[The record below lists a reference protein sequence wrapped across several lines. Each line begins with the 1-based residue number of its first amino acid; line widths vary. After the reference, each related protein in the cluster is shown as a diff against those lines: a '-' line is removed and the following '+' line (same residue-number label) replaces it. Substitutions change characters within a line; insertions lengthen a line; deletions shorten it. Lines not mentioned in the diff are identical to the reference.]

1 MEQGRAG
8 SKNESRQELESHIQI
23 AFMKT
28 KTIISGLLRI
38 VAAFILIQAL
48 YFKFTGQPE
57 SVYIFSKVGMEPWG
71 RIGSGVAELLASILL
86 LVPATIVIGAFLAAG
101 IMVGALAA
109 HLFILGI
116 EVRGDGGQLFVYALV
131 VLFASIVL
139 LFLHFQQLI
148 SFKKRLLKSH

>member
-1 MEQGRAG
+1 
-8 SKNESRQELESHIQI
+8 
-23 AFMKT
+23 MKT
-28 KTIISGLLRI
+28 KTIISGLLRV
-38 VAAFILIQAL
+38 VAAFILLQTL

-86 LVPATIVIGAFLAAG
+86 LVPATIVIGALLAAG
-101 IMVGALAA
+101 IMFGALAA

-116 EVRGDGGQLFVYALV
+116 EVRGDGGQLFIYALV

-148 SFKKRLLKSH
+148 SFKAKLFKSN